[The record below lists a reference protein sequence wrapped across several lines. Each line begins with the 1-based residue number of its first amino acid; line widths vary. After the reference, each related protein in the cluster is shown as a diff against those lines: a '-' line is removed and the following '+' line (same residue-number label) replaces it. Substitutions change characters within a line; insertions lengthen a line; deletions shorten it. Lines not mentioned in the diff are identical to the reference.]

1 MANDT
6 GNFGLRPA
14 RQLDGTPYNGAQNRY
29 RILKNYG
36 TAIFQGDL
44 VKTSLNGTI
53 QRAGATDNPLV
64 GVFNGVFYTDPTT
77 QKPTFK
83 NFYPGTISANDIMA
97 QVIDGPDVVF
107 EINADATF
115 TVSHLFANYK
125 TNATAG
131 DTLSGQ
137 SRVSLDVAT
146 ADSSSTFQL
155 KAVDISQDPSNS
167 DIAAPSGVDVLVVIN
182 NHSYK
187 SGTVGQT

>member
-44 VKTSLNGTI
+44 VKTKADGTI
-53 QRAGATDNPLV
+53 ERAGATDNPLV

-83 NFYPGTISANDIMA
+83 NFYPGSISANDIVA

-125 TNATAG
+125 TNATTG

-167 DIAAPSGVDVLVVIN
+167 DIAAASGVDVLVIIN
-182 NHSYK
+182 EHSYK
-187 SGTVGQT
+187 SGTVGQS

>member
-1 MANDT
+1 M
-6 GNFGLRPA
+6 
-14 RQLDGTPYNGAQNRY
+14 
-29 RILKNYG
+29 
-36 TAIFQGDL
+36 
-44 VKTSLNGTI
+44 
-53 QRAGATDNPLV
+53 
-64 GVFNGVFYTDPTT
+64 FYTDPTT

-83 NFYPGTISANDIMA
+83 NFYPGSISANDIVA

-125 TNATAG
+125 TNATTG

-167 DIAAPSGVDVLVVIN
+167 DISAASGVDVLVIIN
-182 NHSYK
+182 EHSYK
-187 SGTVGQT
+187 SGTVGQS

>member
-83 NFYPGTISANDIMA
+83 NYYPGTISANDIMA

-125 TNATAG
+125 TNATTG

>member
-6 GNFGLRPA
+6 GIFGLRA
-14 RQLDGTPYNGAQNRY
+14 SRQLDGSPYNGAQNRY

-36 TAIFQGDL
+36 TAIYQGDL
-44 VKTSLNGTI
+44 VMTSLNGTI
-53 QRAGATDNPLV
+53 QRAGATDNPVV

-77 QKPTFK
+77 SKPTWK
-83 NFYPGTISANDIMA
+83 NYYPATVSANDIMA

-125 TNATAG
+125 INATTG
-131 DTLSGQ
+131 STLSGQ
-137 SRVSLDVAT
+137 GRESLDVAT
-146 ADSSSTFQL
+146 ADSSSTFVL
-155 KAVDISQDPSNS
+155 KAVDISQDPNNE
-167 DIAAPSGVDVLVVIN
+167 DITASSGVNVLVVLN
-182 NHSYK
+182 AHSYK

>member
-1 MANDT
+1 MANVAEK
-6 GNFGLRPA
+6 FGLRPY
-14 RQLDGTPYNGAQNRY
+14 RKLDGTPLVGAQNRY
-29 RILKNYG
+29 TISANNT

-83 NFYPGTISANDIMA
+83 NYYPGTISANDIMA

-125 TNATAG
+125 INAATG

-137 SRVSLDVAT
+137 GRESLDVAT
-146 ADSSSTFQL
+146 ADSSSTFVL
-155 KAVDISQDPSNS
+155 KAVDISQDPDNS
-167 DIAAPSGVDVLVVIN
+167 DTSAASGCNVLVVIN

>member
-83 NFYPGTISANDIMA
+83 NYYPGTISANDIMA

-125 TNATAG
+125 TNATTG

-137 SRVSLDVAT
+137 SRISLDVAT